1 MKAALRWHPKHAA
14 LRWHQ
19 RWHRK
24 DAGQRGT
31 VRRGRLSIHSKEAS
45 YRYTRKRHLISTCNT
60 LQHNTTHYNT
70 RYRYTR
76 KRHLISTCNTLQ
88 HNTTHYNTR
97 YRYTRKRHV
106 ISTSSLRLCNSS
118 LRLCISLP
126 VPVCP
131 YRLNPSV
138 TQASRTISSLTYPPC
153 VLSVAS

>member
-1 MKAALRWHPKHAA
+1 M
-14 LRWHQ
+14 
-19 RWHRK
+19 
-24 DAGQRGT
+24 
-31 VRRGRLSIHSKEAS
+31 LSIHSKEAC

-76 KRHLISTCNTLQ
+76 KRHLISTCNTLQHNTTHYNTRYRYTQKRHLISTCNTLQ